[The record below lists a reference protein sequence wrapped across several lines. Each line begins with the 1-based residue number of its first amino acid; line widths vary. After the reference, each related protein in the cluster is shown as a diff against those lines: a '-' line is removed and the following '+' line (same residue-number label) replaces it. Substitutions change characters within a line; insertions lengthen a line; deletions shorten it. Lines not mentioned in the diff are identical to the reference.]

1 MKWNEH
7 NECPVN
13 PARLQSIQ
21 LTSISL
27 NSVKWSVCWIGV
39 ARPLWSL
46 RLHSHS
52 ISLFISETTHR
63 NEWEMRWVNDIV
75 APSLRQFNYIPWIEW
90 LAAPCFLNRRL
101 IHAALPFLLAQLKER
116 TEMGCASVSSG
127 TSLPSFMLHFGS
139 SCLLHSV
146 SPVPSSTHY
155 IPSFRLPP
163 FLCLVPLHSP
173 SVHSVNSLT
182 LCSFGNF
189 RLLRA
194 LFS

>member
-1 MKWNEH
+1 MKNEWMNSGSEKRTPFTLVFH
-7 NECPVN
+7 SFRVSFP
-13 PARLQSIQ
+13 
-21 LTSISL
+21 
-27 NSVKWSVCWIGV
+27 SVKWRNGIEFNTPFGHSARNQSIFPSFHWRNWIDLIAV
-39 ARPLWSL
+39 ASFP
-46 RLHSHS
+46 
-52 ISLFISETTHR
+52 
-63 NEWEMRWVNDIV
+63 
-75 APSLRQFNYIPWIEW
+75 
-90 LAAPCFLNRRL
+90 APCFLNRRL